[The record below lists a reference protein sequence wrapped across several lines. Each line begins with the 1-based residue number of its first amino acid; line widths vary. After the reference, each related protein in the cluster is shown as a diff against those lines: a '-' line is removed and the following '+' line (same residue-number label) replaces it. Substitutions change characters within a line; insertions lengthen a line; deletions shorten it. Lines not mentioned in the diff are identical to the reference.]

1 VSSNSTKPEQ
11 VFSDPCSD
19 RPLGSSRIDGRSEF
33 DHPVHHPLRTNE
45 AGMILASDQAGAAAM
60 VDQLEQRG
68 FVVDKITYGPFAEA
82 RPSMSNAGD

>member
-1 VSSNSTKPEQ
+1 
-11 VFSDPCSD
+11 
-19 RPLGSSRIDGRSEF
+19 
-33 DHPVHHPLRTNE
+33 
-45 AGMILASDQAGAAAM
+45 MILASDQAGAAAM